1 MKKPSLTTLERA
13 DMQSPKES
21 SWAQPIVDNLNWNV
35 LREYYEDNKN
45 KVEFKSMSVSQVE
58 QWFLE
63 QVNKPLQEQG
73 LGLKT
78 IEEIR
83 EQLKQPYRIST

>member
-1 MKKPSLTTLERA
+1 MTKPKNA
-13 DMQSPKES
+13 DL
-21 SWAQPIVDNLNWNV
+21 AQPIVDNLNWNV
-35 LREYYEDNKN
+35 LREFYEDNKN
-45 KVEFKSMSVSQVE
+45 KDEFKSMSVAQVE

-63 QVNKPLQEQG
+63 RVNKPLQEQG

-83 EQLKQPYRIST
+83 ERLKQPYRIRA

>member
-1 MKKPSLTTLERA
+1 MVN
-13 DMQSPKES
+13 PKNNK
-21 SWAQPIVDNLNWNV
+21 WAQPIVDNLNWNV

-45 KVEFKSMSVSQVE
+45 KDEFKSMSVAQVE

-63 QVNKPLQEQG
+63 RVNKPLQEQG
-73 LGLKT
+73 LKLKT

-83 EQLKQPYRIST
+83 ERLKQPYRIRT

>member
-1 MKKPSLTTLERA
+1 MTKPKNA
-13 DMQSPKES
+13 D
-21 SWAQPIVDNLNWNV
+21 WAQPIVDNLNWNV

-45 KVEFKSMSVSQVE
+45 KEEFKSMNVAQVE

-63 QVNKPLQEQG
+63 RVNQPLQEQD
-73 LGLKT
+73 LELKT

-83 EQLKQPYRIST
+83 ERLKQPYRIRT

>member
-1 MKKPSLTTLERA
+1 MVN
-13 DMQSPKES
+13 PKNNK
-21 SWAQPIVDNLNWNV
+21 WAQPIVDNLNWNV

-45 KVEFKSMSVSQVE
+45 KDEFKSMSVAQVE

-63 QVNKPLQEQG
+63 RVNKPLQEQD
-73 LGLKT
+73 LELKT

-83 EQLKQPYRIST
+83 ERLKQPYKIRT

>member
-1 MKKPSLTTLERA
+1 MTKPKNA
-13 DMQSPKES
+13 DF
-21 SWAQPIVDNLNWNV
+21 AQPIVDNLNWNV

-45 KVEFKSMSVSQVE
+45 KDEFKSMSVAQLE

-63 QVNKPLQEQG
+63 RVNKPLQEQG
-73 LGLKT
+73 LVLKT

-83 EQLKQPYRIST
+83 ERLKQPYRIRT

>member
-1 MKKPSLTTLERA
+1 MVN
-13 DMQSPKES
+13 PKNNK
-21 SWAQPIVDNLNWNV
+21 WARPIVDNLNWNV

-45 KVEFKSMSVSQVE
+45 KEEFKSMSVAQVE

-63 QVNKPLQEQG
+63 RVNQPLQEQG
-73 LGLKT
+73 LELKT

-83 EQLKQPYRIST
+83 EQLKQPYRIRT

>member
-1 MKKPSLTTLERA
+1 MVN
-13 DMQSPKES
+13 PKNNK
-21 SWAQPIVDNLNWNV
+21 WAQPIVDSLNWNV

-45 KVEFKSMSVSQVE
+45 KDEFKSMSVAQVE

-63 QVNKPLQEQG
+63 QVNKPLKEQG
-73 LGLKT
+73 LELKT

-83 EQLKQPYRIST
+83 ERLKQPYRIRT

>member
-1 MKKPSLTTLERA
+1 MVN
-13 DMQSPKES
+13 PKNNK
-21 SWAQPIVDNLNWNV
+21 WAQPIVDNLNWNV

-45 KVEFKSMSVSQVE
+45 KDEFRSMSVEEVE

-63 QVNKPLQEQG
+63 RVNKPLQEQG
-73 LGLKT
+73 LELKT

-83 EQLKQPYRIST
+83 ERLKQPYKIRS